1 MTEMT
6 TGSSYER
13 NYGGAEDED
22 LVEMVEVGPHQVVRR
37 DVDVVLQLRIVE
49 D

>member
-1 MTEMT
+1 MTETT
-6 TGSSYER
+6 TGSSYEL

-37 DVDVVLQLRIVE
+37 DVAEALHLRIVE